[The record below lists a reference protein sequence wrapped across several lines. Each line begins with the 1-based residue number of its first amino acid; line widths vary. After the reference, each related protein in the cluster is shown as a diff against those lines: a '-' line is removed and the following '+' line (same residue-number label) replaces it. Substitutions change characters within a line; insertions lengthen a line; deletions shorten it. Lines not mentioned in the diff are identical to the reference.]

1 MTKKLKIGNLNIN
14 LHFDHYWT
22 NEISSAS
29 FRLRHERHFGVY
41 YKKKVS
47 IGSGKANQG
56 MKMFDD
62 DNHVTTRIFGINLG
76 WAKISA
82 SFTFG
87 NIMIFGDQPLH
98 R

>member
-1 MTKKLKIGNLNIN
+1 
-14 LHFDHYWT
+14 
-22 NEISSAS
+22 
-29 FRLRHERHFGVY
+29 
-41 YKKKVS
+41 VS

-87 NIMIFGDQPLH
+87 NIMIFGDQSLH